1 MNIFCEDY
9 NDMHIHI
16 HWNLALSCPK
26 WTVRILFLKLSKIQY
41 PWFPFSNSLV
51 SFPSCFVEERRG
63 DNKSGRE
70 IAREKLILA
79 GRWEIFN
86 CLWIRPRRSDSKRLS
101 KNSRSSYLLQPLQSS
116 QLQKPSLSATK
127 MGFSS
132 NITKN
137 PLSISLFSFLICFSW
152 FGFFY
157 SLSTF
162 YWVSLSHSSPF
173 VADSAVFYFIL
184 FIFKCLL
191 LWVVL
196 ISWNPFHF

>member
-1 MNIFCEDY
+1 MNIFREDY
-9 NDMHIHI
+9 NDMHTY
-16 HWNLALSCPK
+16 WNLAFQSCPK
-26 WTVRILFLKLSKIQY
+26 WTVRILFLKLSKIQN

-51 SFPSCFVEERRG
+51 SLPPCFVEERRG

-79 GRWEIFN
+79 GRWKIFN

-173 VADSAVFYFIL
+173 VVDSAVFYFIL
-184 FIFKCLL
+184 FIFKCL
-191 LWVVL
+191 
-196 ISWNPFHF
+196 